1 MQTAAH
7 TRQQVN
13 GLAGTPPERSRWTG
27 IAMMMGTGLSNQVGA
42 AAGSLAFP
50 VIGPVGVVAV
60 RQWVAAILLLTTS
73 RPRVRSFTWQQWRP
87 VLFLAAAYGTMNL
100 SLYSA
105 IDRLGLGLA
114 VTLEFVGPLAVTV
127 ASSRRRADL
136 GCAAVAAAGI
146 VVLARPQP
154 TTDYFGIGLGL
165 LAAACWA
172 SYILLNRVIG
182 RRLPGTEGSAAAA
195 GLSAL
200 AFVPVGIAV
209 LIQHPPT
216 APALGCA
223 AAAGILSS
231 AVPLLVD
238 LLALRTIPAHVFGI
252 FMSVNPVLA
261 AVVGLVALGQS
272 LQWSEWLAIAAIV
285 AANAVSVRTPG
296 KQTGAARRVSQSP
309 DAAAAPAGTA
319 PGRSAPAELRPSQDL
334 RFSPAA
340 LPSGQRAR

>member
-1 MQTAAH
+1 MQAAAH
-7 TRQQVN
+7 TQRHAD
-13 GLAGTPPERSRWTG
+13 GDSGALADRRRWTG

-73 RPRVRSFTWQQWRP
+73 RPRVRSFTWQQWQP
-87 VLFLAAAYGTMNL
+87 VLLLAVAYGTMNL

-114 VTLEFVGPLAVTV
+114 VTLEFIGPLAVALAT
-127 ASSRRRADL
+127 SRRRADP

-154 TTDYFGIGLGL
+154 TTDYLGIALGL

-172 SYILLNRVIG
+172 SYILLNRAIG

-200 AFVPVGIAV
+200 AFVPIGIAV

-216 APALGCA
+216 ATALACA

-238 LLALRTIPAHVFGI
+238 LLALREVPAHVFGI

-261 AVVGLVALGQS
+261 AVVGLVVLGQS
-272 LQWSEWLAIAAIV
+272 LQWSEWLAIAVIV
-285 AANAVSVRTPG
+285 AANALSVRIPG
-296 KQTGAARRVSQSP
+296 KRTGAARRANQSP
-309 DAAAAPAGTA
+309 NSAATPAGTA
-319 PGRSAPAELRPSQDL
+319 PCRPAPAELRPSHDL